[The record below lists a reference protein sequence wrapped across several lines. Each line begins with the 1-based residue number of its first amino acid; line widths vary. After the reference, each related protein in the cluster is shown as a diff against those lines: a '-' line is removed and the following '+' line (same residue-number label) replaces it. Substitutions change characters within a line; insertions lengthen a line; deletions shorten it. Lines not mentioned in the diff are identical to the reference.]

1 MLMENEEIKDYK
13 VKKSV
18 GIATKSFAKI
28 LVASVAPLV
37 AGPLSVVP
45 TVAGTVAEI
54 AVKKS
59 QEKKNDY
66 KNKSYKRPFSKD

>member
-1 MLMENEEIKDYK
+1 MEISFSIMLMENEEIKDYM

-18 GIATKSFAKI
+18 GIATKS
-28 LVASVAPLV
+28 VAPLV
-37 AGPLSVVP
+37 AGSLSVVP

-66 KNKSYKRPFSKD
+66 KNKSYKRPSSKD

>member
-1 MLMENEEIKDYK
+1 MLMENEEIKDYM

-28 LVASVAPLV
+28 LVASVA
-37 AGPLSVVP
+37 LSVVP

-66 KNKSYKRPFSKD
+66 KNKSYKRPSSKD

>member
-1 MLMENEEIKDYK
+1 MLMENEEIKDYM

-37 AGPLSVVP
+37 AGPLSVIP
-45 TVAGTVAEI
+45 TVAGTFAEI

-66 KNKSYKRPFSKD
+66 RNKSYKRSFSKD

>member
-1 MLMENEEIKDYK
+1 MLMENEEIKDYM

-37 AGPLSVVP
+37 AIPP
-45 TVAGTVAEI
+45 TVAGIVAEI

>member
-1 MLMENEEIKDYK
+1 M
-13 VKKSV
+13 VKKNV
-18 GIATKSFAKI
+18 GIATKAFAKI

-37 AGPLSVVP
+37 AGPLTVVS

>member
-1 MLMENEEIKDYK
+1 MLMENEEIKDYM
-13 VKKSV
+13 VTKSV

-45 TVAGTVAEI
+45 TVA
-54 AVKKS
+54 
-59 QEKKNDY
+59 
-66 KNKSYKRPFSKD
+66 